1 MARSKAR
8 KRVAD
13 NRASMTTAQTALAM
27 ADNRGLQQ
35 TAQQATKEAKAER
48 QRAEALKTRMDSYS
62 KQVSE
67 LVSVRSRVTSDVA
80 VMAGAQTFNEALNA
94 IVRWAGEWSLE
105 DSGKSGFIYRNVD
118 FMQSI
123 PGFLGSAYYVID
135 SILQSGAEERNKGYV
150 PGPMRAS
157 FNKAAFVLSNLGLN
171 NFVRA
176 LRYRYA
182 ESVDERL
189 EKEETI
195 EAQRDALTRARAELD
210 EMRKQVAESKRQL
223 EAAKKGGP

>member
-1 MARSKAR
+1 MASSSRTTRNRVMGQRST
-8 KRVAD
+8 VDQDTAD
-13 NRASMTTAQTALAM
+13 TALAL
-27 ADNRGLQQ
+27 ADKKEL
-35 TAQQATKEAKAER
+35 QQATKEAKSER
-48 QRAEALKTRMDSYS
+48 QRAEALKTRMDTYS

-80 VMAGAQTFNEALNA
+80 VMVGSQTFNETLNA
-94 IVRWAGEWSLE
+94 IVRWAAAWSLE
-105 DSGKSGFIYRNVD
+105 DAGKTGFLYRNVD
-118 FMQSI
+118 FMQSL

-182 ESVDERL
+182 ESVDEMRD
-189 EKEETI
+189 KQETI
-195 EAQRDALTRARAELD
+195 EEQRDALSKARAEL
-210 EMRKQVAESKRQL
+210 EALRRQVDAKR
-223 EAAKKGGP
+223 EGK